1 MIITLVM
8 TLEQSCQSIY
18 LKYEKLVPIRSNGL
32 MFWLIGKRLHS
43 GFLSLVRWR
52 GMYLPS
58 RFHLLFLRVL
68 SVLGD
73 EC

>member
-8 TLEQSCQSIY
+8 TLEQSWQSIY

-43 GFLSLVRWR
+43 GFLFSARWL

-58 RFHLLFLRVL
+58 QFHM
-68 SVLGD
+68 
-73 EC
+73 

>member
-8 TLEQSCQSIY
+8 TLEQSWQSIY
-18 LKYEKLVPIRSNGL
+18 LQYEKLVPIRSNGL
-32 MFWLIGKRLHS
+32 MFWLIGKHLHS
-43 GFLSLVRWR
+43 GFLSLLRWR
-52 GMYLPS
+52 GMYLPF
-58 RFHLLFLRVL
+58 RFHLLLLRVL